1 MSRTILK
8 CLYAVF
14 IAIKASSSE
23 TDTPE
28 VKFILFMLNVI
39 LPGFSANNASQIDL
53 CFIELET
60 ILFLSRDFLV
70 SSKYSG
76 STE

>member
-1 MSRTILK
+1 
-8 CLYAVF
+8 
-14 IAIKASSSE
+14 
-23 TDTPE
+23 
-28 VKFILFMLNVI
+28 MLNVI

-53 CFIELET
+53 YFIELET
-60 ILFLSRDFLV
+60 ILFLSKDFLV